1 MAMLPLFPEME
12 TNLNA
17 PLAERMRPLTL
28 DEILGQDHLLGADK
42 VLRHLIEQDQVS
54 SLILW
59 GPPGSGKTTI
69 AHLVALKTKAHFQK
83 FSAVTSGIAEV
94 KKVMQEA
101 EHRNRSQGQKT
112 ILFIDETH
120 RFNKSQQDA
129 FLPYVERGDIIL
141 VGATTENPSFHV
153 INALLSRSRVFV
165 LNPLTLPVIIALLK
179 RALKSELSSAQ
190 IAINDDLLSEIANFS
205 NGDARIALN
214 ALEILVLH
222 VRGKKQKAAS
232 LPDLEEALQHKTLQH
247 DKQGDDHFNSISALH
262 KCLRDSD
269 ADAAL
274 YYMGRMLESGEDPLY
289 IVRRLIRFASEDIGL
304 ADPQALVQAV
314 AAQQAT
320 HFLGMPECNVILAQ
334 AVVYLAKAPKSNA
347 LYTGYQLVQ
356 EDIYKTINEPVP
368 LVIRNAPTRLMK
380 DIGYG
385 KGYKYAHDFPE
396 AAVEQE
402 HLPPSLKGH
411 IYYQPTSRGF
421 EARYKKNTQAEPS
434 PTNTAQ

>member
-1 MAMLPLFPEME
+1 MLPLFPEMD
-12 TNLNA
+12 TNVNA

-28 DEILGQDHLLGADK
+28 DAILGQDHLLGQDK

-59 GPPGSGKTTI
+59 GPPGCGKTTI
-69 AHLVALKTKAHFQK
+69 AHLVALRTKAHFQK

-101 EHRNRSQGQKT
+101 EHRNRSLGQKT
-112 ILFIDETH
+112 ILFIDEIH

-129 FLPYVERGDIIL
+129 FLPYVERGDIVLI
-141 VGATTENPSFHV
+141 GATTENPSFHV
-153 INALLSRSRVFV
+153 INALLSRSRVFI
-165 LNPLTLPVIIALLK
+165 LSPLTVPVIVALL
-179 RALKSELSSAQ
+179 RNGLTTELATAHVEVS
-190 IAINDDLLSEIANFS
+190 DDLLTDIANFC

-214 ALEILVLH
+214 ALELLVLH
-222 VRGKKQKAAS
+222 VQGKKQPSAT
-232 LPDLEEALQHKTLQH
+232 LPDLEEALQHKTLQY

-314 AAQQAT
+314 AAQQAS
-320 HFLGMPECNVILAQ
+320 HFLGMPECNVILSQ
-334 AVVYLAKAPKSNA
+334 CVVYLAKAPKSNA
-347 LYTGYQLVQ
+347 LYSAYQQVQ
-356 EDIYKTINEPVP
+356 EDVYHTINEPVP
-368 LVIRNAPTRLMK
+368 LVIRNAPTKLMK
-380 DIGYG
+380 QAGYG
-385 KGYKYAHDFPE
+385 KGYKYAHNFPD
-396 AAVEQE
+396 AQVEQE
-402 HLPPSLKGH
+402 HLPPSLTGH
-411 IYYQPTSRGF
+411 TYYHPTDRGF
-421 EARYKKNTQAEPS
+421 EAQFADQDTKKQP
-434 PTNTAQ
+434 